1 MFITICVLTL
11 LIWLLQKDY
20 FKTMKVFG
28 ICSIMSSVVTAG
40 AMMLLTYLVQS
51 VSEVE
56 VSVNYMSELIYSIVL
71 LVIGIGL
78 IVAGNILKK
87 KVS

>member
-11 LIWLLQKDY
+11 LIWLLQKVY

-78 IVAGNILKK
+78 IVTGNILKK

>member
-1 MFITICVLTL
+1 
-11 LIWLLQKDY
+11 
-20 FKTMKVFG
+20 MKVFG

-40 AMMLLTYLVQS
+40 VMMLLTYLVQS

-78 IVAGNILKK
+78 IVTGNILKK

>member
-1 MFITICVLTL
+1 
-11 LIWLLQKDY
+11 
-20 FKTMKVFG
+20 MKVFG

-78 IVAGNILKK
+78 IVTGNILKK

>member
-1 MFITICVLTL
+1 
-11 LIWLLQKDY
+11 
-20 FKTMKVFG
+20 
-28 ICSIMSSVVTAG
+28 
-40 AMMLLTYLVQS
+40 MMLLTYLVQS

-56 VSVNYMSELIYSIVL
+56 VSVNYMSGLIYSIVL

-78 IVAGNILKK
+78 IVTGNILKK

>member
-1 MFITICVLTL
+1 
-11 LIWLLQKDY
+11 
-20 FKTMKVFG
+20 
-28 ICSIMSSVVTAG
+28 
-40 AMMLLTYLVQS
+40 MMLLTYLVQS

-71 LVIGIGL
+71 MVIGIGL

>member
-1 MFITICVLTL
+1 
-11 LIWLLQKDY
+11 
-20 FKTMKVFG
+20 
-28 ICSIMSSVVTAG
+28 MSSVVTAG

-78 IVAGNILKK
+78 IVTGNILKK